1 MKSRLLKSLQIGT
14 LLLMALQPSPSFCVE
29 ARGGDNNGKGKDVP
43 FSEWL
48 RNIKETDG
56 INFDNVNDIIAKSF
70 KPGGPMVPVKEFFE
84 SGIPGNVGVLQYNDK
99 HESYN
104 LFFCSLGTAL

>member
-1 MKSRLLKSLQIGT
+1 
-14 LLLMALQPSPSFCVE
+14 MALQPSPSFCVE

>member
-1 MKSRLLKSLQIGT
+1 
-14 LLLMALQPSPSFCVE
+14 MALQPSPSFCVE

-84 SGIPGNVGVLQYNDK
+84 SGIPGNVGVLQYND
-99 HESYN
+99 
-104 LFFCSLGTAL
+104 